1 MPLQGVM
8 PPDIQRKQTEIDT
21 NLHEDFMQNSPEKER
36 KFDEYQQRA
45 INILKN
51 AVEYAKSLGVSCYF
65 GAEFEFYLFNLDDNG
80 NPTGE
85 TFDKAGYMDIAPDD
99 KGENVRREI
108 CFNLLEMGISPE
120 SSHHEE
126 GPGQNEID
134 FKYGAP
140 LTAADNAVTF
150 KSVVQTIARRNGL
163 YADFSPKPLMHESGN
178 GLHINVSVKSKS
190 GKDLTDSFMA
200 GVLDHIVE
208 MTAFLNPVK
217 ESYKRLGEKKAPKYV
232 TWSPENRS
240 QLIRIPAVKS
250 EANRRIELRS
260 PDPCA
265 NPYIAYALIIYA
277 GLDGIKRGLVP
288 EEPNNADLFTAEND
302 VTDGLVSLPD
312 TVEKAKSIAL
322 HSEFIKEVLPLGY
335 TENI

>member
-1 MPLQGVM
+1 
-8 PPDIQRKQTEIDT
+8 
-21 NLHEDFMQNSPEKER
+21 
-36 KFDEYQQRA
+36 
-45 INILKN
+45 
-51 AVEYAKSLGVSCYF
+51 
-65 GAEFEFYLFNLDDNG
+65 
-80 NPTGE
+80 
-85 TFDKAGYMDIAPDD
+85 MDIAPDD

-134 FKYGAP
+134 FRYSGA
-140 LTAADNAVTF
+140 LSAADNAVTF

-163 YADFSPKPLMHESGN
+163 FADFSPKPLMHESGN
-178 GLHINVSVKSKS
+178 GLHINVSIKSDD
-190 GKDLTDSFMA
+190 GNDLTDSFMA
-200 GVLDHIVE
+200 GILDHAVE

-250 EANRRIELRS
+250 SDKKRIELRS
-260 PDPCA
+260 PDPCT

-277 GLDGIKRGLVP
+277 GLDGIKRGLKAG
-288 EEPNNADLFTAEND
+288 EPNNENLFTAESG

-312 TVEKAKSIAL
+312 TVEKAKSIAR
-322 HSEFIKEVLPLGY
+322 HSEFIKSVLPEGY
-335 TENI
+335 TDIL

>member
-1 MPLQGVM
+1 
-8 PPDIQRKQTEIDT
+8 
-21 NLHEDFMQNSPEKER
+21 
-36 KFDEYQQRA
+36 
-45 INILKN
+45 
-51 AVEYAKSLGVSCYF
+51 
-65 GAEFEFYLFNLDDNG
+65 
-80 NPTGE
+80 
-85 TFDKAGYMDIAPDD
+85 MDIAPDD

-178 GLHINVSVKSKS
+178 GLHINVSVKSES

-217 ESYKRLGEKKAPKYV
+217 ASYKRLGEKKAPKYV

-302 VTDGLVSLPD
+302 ITDGLVSLPD